1 MHSGGRSAGNMAAGY
16 WVQGITEEQ
25 EAEEEL
31 QHSGLKSM
39 ILPACT
45 GLNKCMLYMLVPFFH

>member
-1 MHSGGRSAGNMAAGY
+1 MAAGY